1 MCSCSVAGRFHSQRS
16 KRRPGAITH
25 RTRRESNANRK
36 ARIART
42 IEDTYTHRWEVGG
55 GGGYL
60 RFRSGENLQRNNQ
73 VSFWST
79 GTYFLNPKL
88 GIVGDVRGSY
98 GNAKVGNTIFNIQD
112 PQISQYTFMG
122 GPTLPRLGQREDC
135 HQHLRRRRRGTRQV
149 RQRRQRPLLS
159 RHPRLGVRLPPVL
172 SVGANFDYNLYP
184 NFAIRV
190 TPTYLGTFF
199 RLSPDDTSPGSHGT
213 IQNNLGV
220 NVGLV
225 YRFGRI
231 KNKHRTKTRRNLQRQ
246 TFLA

>member
-1 MCSCSVAGRFHSQRS
+1 MFGFRLSVKCATAMLLAGFMASGVS
-16 KRRPGAITH
+16 AIEAQSTH
-25 RTRRESNANRK
+25 RQRRESNANRK

-79 GTYFLNPKL
+79 GSYFLNPKL
-88 GIVGDVRGSY
+88 GITGDVRGSY
-98 GNAKVGNTIFNIQD
+98 GNAKVGNTIFNIEN

-122 GPTLPRLGQREDC
+122 GPNYRLWAKEKTAISIFAVGGAALGKFDSGAKGLSSADIHVWQS
-135 HQHLRRRRRGTRQV
+135 GF
-149 RQRRQRPLLS
+149 RP
-159 RHPRLGVRLPPVL
+159 VM

-184 NFAIRV
+184 NLALRV

-199 RLSPDDTSPGSHGT
+199 RLDPNDTSTGSRGS

-220 NVGLV
+220 NVGV
-225 YRFGRI
+225 IYRFGRI
-231 KNKHRTKTRRNLQRQ
+231 K
-246 TFLA
+246 

>member
-1 MCSCSVAGRFHSQRS
+1 MFGFRLSVKCVAAVLLAGFIASGVSAVQ
-16 KRRPGAITH
+16 AQTH
-25 RTRRESNANRK
+25 RTRRDSNANRK

-73 VSFWST
+73 VSFWTT

-98 GNAKVGNTIFNIQD
+98 GNAKIGNTIFNIPN

-122 GPTLPRLGQREDC
+122 GPNYRVWAKEKTAISIFGVGGAAYGKFDSGAKGLSSADIHVWQSGF
-135 HQHLRRRRRGTRQV
+135 
-149 RQRRQRPLLS
+149 RP
-159 RHPRLGVRLPPVL
+159 VM

-184 NFAIRV
+184 NLALRV

-199 RLSPDDTSPGSHGT
+199 
-213 IQNNLGV
+213 
-220 NVGLV
+220 
-225 YRFGRI
+225 
-231 KNKHRTKTRRNLQRQ
+231 
-246 TFLA
+246 

>member
-1 MCSCSVAGRFHSQRS
+1 MFGFRLSVKCATAVLLAGFIASGVSAVEAQS
-16 KRRPGAITH
+16 TH
-25 RTRRESNANRK
+25 RARRESNANRK

-98 GNAKVGNTIFNIQD
+98 GNAKVGNTIFNIQN

-122 GPTLPRLGQREDC
+122 GPNYRVWAKEKTAISIFVVGGAALGKFDS
-135 HQHLRRRRRGTRQV
+135 GAKG
-149 RQRRQRPLLS
+149 LS
-159 RHPRLGVRLPPVL
+159 SADIHVWESGFAPVM

-184 NFAIRV
+184 NFAVRI

-199 RLSPDDTSPGSHGT
+199 RLSPDDTSPGSRGS

-231 KNKHRTKTRRNLQRQ
+231 K
-246 TFLA
+246 

>member
-1 MCSCSVAGRFHSQRS
+1 MFGFRLSVKCAAAVLLAGFMASGVSAVEAQS
-16 KRRPGAITH
+16 TH

-42 IEDTYTHRWEVGG
+42 MEDTYTHRWEVGG

-60 RFRSGENLQRNNQ
+60 RFRSGEYLQKNNE
-73 VSFWST
+73 VTFWST

-88 GIVGDVRGSY
+88 GIVGDVRGAY
-98 GNAKVGNTIFNIQD
+98 GNAKVGNTIFNISN

-122 GPTLPRLGQREDC
+122 GPSYRFYTREKTAISAFAVGGAALGKFDSGAKGLSSADIHVWES
-135 HQHLRRRRRGTRQV
+135 GY
-149 RQRRQRPLLS
+149 RP
-159 RHPRLGVRLPPVL
+159 VF

-199 RLSPDDTSPGSHGT
+199 RLSEDDTSAGSHGT

-220 NVGLV
+220 NVGLI

-231 KNKHRTKTRRNLQRQ
+231 KK
-246 TFLA
+246 

>member
-1 MCSCSVAGRFHSQRS
+1 MFGFRLSVKCATAVLLAGFIASGVSALEAQS
-16 KRRPGAITH
+16 TH
-25 RTRRESNANRK
+25 RQRRESNANRK

-73 VSFWST
+73 VSFWTS
-79 GTYFLNPKL
+79 GTYYLSPKL

-98 GNAKVGNTIFNIQD
+98 GNAKIGNNDFNIGFN

-122 GPTLPRLGQREDC
+122 GPSYRLWAKEKTAISIFGVGGAALGKFDGGAHGFSSAEL
-135 HQHLRRRRRGTRQV
+135 HVWESNTR
-149 RQRRQRPLLS
+149 PAFSL
-159 RHPRLGVRLPPVL
+159 
-172 SVGANFDYNLYP
+172 GANFDYNFYP
-184 NFAIRV
+184 NFAFRV

-199 RLSPDDTSPGSHGT
+199 RLDPSDPSTGSRGS

-220 NVGLV
+220 NVGLI

-231 KNKHRTKTRRNLQRQ
+231 K
-246 TFLA
+246 

>member
-1 MCSCSVAGRFHSQRS
+1 MFGFRLSVKCAAAVLLAGFMASGVSAVEAQS
-16 KRRPGAITH
+16 TH

-42 IEDTYTHRWEVGG
+42 MEDTYTHRWEVGG

-60 RFRSGENLQRNNQ
+60 RFRSGEYLQKNNE
-73 VSFWST
+73 VTFWST

-88 GIVGDVRGSY
+88 GIVGDVRGAY
-98 GNAKVGNTIFNIQD
+98 GSAKVGNTIFNIAN

-122 GPTLPRLGQREDC
+122 GPSYRFYTREKTAISAFAVGGAALGKFDSGAKGLSSADIHVWES
-135 HQHLRRRRRGTRQV
+135 GY
-149 RQRRQRPLLS
+149 RP
-159 RHPRLGVRLPPVL
+159 VF

-199 RLSPDDTSPGSHGT
+199 RLSEDDTSAGSHGS

-220 NVGLV
+220 NVGLI

-231 KNKHRTKTRRNLQRQ
+231 KK
-246 TFLA
+246 